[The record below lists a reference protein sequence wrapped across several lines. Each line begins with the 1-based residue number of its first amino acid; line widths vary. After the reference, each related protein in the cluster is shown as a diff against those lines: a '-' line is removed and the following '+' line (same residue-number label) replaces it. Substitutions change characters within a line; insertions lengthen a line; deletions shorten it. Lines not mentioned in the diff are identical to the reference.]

1 MLGEAHPQKKVATL
15 SAAGTGFA
23 LAGEAN
29 ALSFVNA
36 ARNFDLIIFDFVGP
50 GAAQRNRAGR
60 SVQRFLERDHNVCFN
75 IRSALDG
82 CSSSTKSAESR
93 AAAAAAEK
101 RFEEIAESRPTKFK
115 LHVAAAVTAPLIKSA
130 TGLTAPLR
138 WRLESA
144 RLVPIGAELVVFLA
158 LLRIAQDFVGFVNLL
173 KFFLGGFLVLG
184 HVGMIFPGQFSKG
197 AADLVLRCCFG
208 NTERL
213 VIIS

>member
-15 SAAGTGFA
+15 SAAGAGFA
-23 LAGEAN
+23 LAGQAN

-36 ARNFDLIIFDFVGP
+36 ARNFDLIIFDFVRP

-75 IRSALDG
+75 IRSALNG

-115 LHVAAAVTAPLIKSA
+115 LHVAAAVPLIKSA
-130 TGLTAPLR
+130 TGLTAPL
-138 WRLESA
+138 W
-144 RLVPIGAELVVFLA
+144 
-158 LLRIAQDFVGFVNLL
+158 
-173 KFFLGGFLVLG
+173 
-184 HVGMIFPGQFSKG
+184 
-197 AADLVLRCCFG
+197 
-208 NTERL
+208 
-213 VIIS
+213 

>member
-15 SAAGTGFA
+15 SAAGAGFA

-75 IRSALDG
+75 IRSALGG
-82 CSSSTKSAESR
+82 CFASTKSAESR
-93 AAAAAAEK
+93 AAASAAEK
-101 RFEEIAESRPTKFK
+101 RFEEIAESGAAE
-115 LHVAAAVTAPLIKSA
+115 LELNSAAVTAPLIRSA
-130 TGLTAPLR
+130 AGLTAPLR

-144 RLVPIGAELVVFLA
+144 RLVPIGAELILFLA
-158 LLRIAQDFVGFVNLL
+158 LLRIA
-173 KFFLGGFLVLG
+173 
-184 HVGMIFPGQFSKG
+184 
-197 AADLVLRCCFG
+197 
-208 NTERL
+208 
-213 VIIS
+213 